1 MKSPQKSDLHQ
12 QSWRRV
18 QAATPQ
24 SAREQVAL
32 TVMPMAD
39 ELSDRFYTA
48 MLADQVASQMLDHQ
62 LVNRRLHASMARW
75 VRQLFNPA
83 SPAEEV
89 VAVQVRTGEVHA
101 RVGVS
106 SEMVAQGARVLK
118 RAISEQLTHSE
129 MSRQQLAEAIL
140 YVHEVVDLAIDI
152 MNAAYARD
160 TDRIAR
166 SDEAYRLFFLSQN
179 MKAERERQKS
189 QLLEWAQQILVQ
201 YYWQAPGEAG
211 EGGQGGAQGFNQSQ
225 FGMWLQHKASM
236 LFEDAPELAQIEA
249 LTETIEGDLLPLL
262 RQARDEPAQA
272 RGVVGRITAHIDRI
286 KALLA
291 SMFDRYIEVEDG
303 RDNLTN
309 LLSRRYLPSVAQREI
324 ALVQRHGGGFAA
336 LMLEVDGFEALR
348 DTLGLEAAD
357 QVLAQVAAH
366 ITDRVRAGDFV
377 FRLAEAQFLVLAVE
391 TQSDMLLP
399 LAQSLRE
406 TIVATPVRTTSH
418 ASASVTVCI
427 GAALFDGHPDY
438 QRLVDRACEALREAQ
453 RQGGNR
459 CALAD

>member
-1 MKSPQKSDLHQ
+1 MKSPLKSDIHQ
-12 QSWRRV
+12 QAWRLV
-18 QAATPQ
+18 QAATAQ
-24 SAREQVAL
+24 AAREAVAL

-39 ELSDRFYTA
+39 DLSDRFYTA
-48 MLADQVASQMLDHQ
+48 MLADAAASQILDHQ

-75 VRQLFNPA
+75 VRQLFDTG
-83 SPAEEV
+83 SPADEV

-118 RAISEQLTHSE
+118 RAISEQLTHSA
-129 MSRQQLAEAIL
+129 MSRQELAEAIL

-160 TDRIAR
+160 ADRIAR

-201 YYWQAPGEAG
+201 YYWQSPGEAG
-211 EGGQGGAQGFNQSQ
+211 QGRAQGFNQSQ

-249 LTETIEGDLLPLL
+249 LTEVIEDDLLPLL
-262 RQARDEPAQA
+262 CRARDQPAQA
-272 RGVVGRITAHIDRI
+272 RGVVGQITSNIDRI
-286 KALLA
+286 KALLG

-324 ALVQRHGGGFAA
+324 TLAQRQGGGFAA
-336 LMLEVDGFEALR
+336 LMLEIDGFEGLR

-391 TQSDMLLP
+391 IQTDMMLP
-399 LAQSLRE
+399 LAESLRE
-406 TIVATPVRTTSH
+406 TILATPLRTTSH

-427 GAALFDGHPDY
+427 GTALFDGHPDY
-438 QRLVDRACEALREAQ
+438 QRLVDRACEALRAAQ
-453 RQGGNR
+453 AQGGNR
-459 CALAD
+459 CLQAD